1 MKVAV
6 IGAGWAGCAAAWRL
20 KTQGHQVSVFEA
32 SRHIGGR
39 ARRIHSP
46 NLRRDTDNG
55 QHIMLGAY
63 SVILGLMGEIGLD
76 ETSRLE
82 RKDLDVISADGLFRL
97 RNRPLPAPFHLL
109 IGLLGAQG
117 LSWSQKIKLA
127 RFCRWLMKQQWRTPD
142 GLTVLQLLEQHQ
154 QDSHVIRLFWQP
166 LCVAAMNTPIEQ
178 ACAQLFAHVLRD
190 SLGGPRQASQ
200 TLIPLTDL
208 SQLWCEPAL
217 RDIQLQLGHRVQ
229 RLELTESGVQIDG
242 LQFDAAIVACP
253 PVQAARLLHS
263 LPSSPAS
270 EQLLAELEAFRYV
283 PIATLY
289 LELEQAWNLPHSMLM
304 LDDRSGSGGQWLFD
318 HSALKPG
325 SGETLV
331 GIVISD
337 AVRLQ
342 ALDREQ
348 AIATIIEQVRSQT
361 RHLKA
366 MPAVRASELII
377 EKRATFA
384 AVPGLRRPSVKTPWS
399 AIRLAGD
406 WTDTGYPGVLEGAV
420 RSGLKAAHL

>member
-1 MKVAV
+1 M
-6 IGAGWAGCAAAWRL
+6 
-20 KTQGHQVSVFEA
+20 
-32 SRHIGGR
+32 
-39 ARRIHSP
+39 
-46 NLRRDTDNG
+46 
-55 QHIMLGAY
+55 
-63 SVILGLMGEIGLD
+63 
-76 ETSRLE
+76 
-82 RKDLDVISADGLFRL
+82 
-97 RNRPLPAPFHLL
+97 
-109 IGLLGAQG
+109 
-117 LSWSQKIKLA
+117 
-127 RFCRWLMKQQWRTPD
+127 
-142 GLTVLQLLEQHQ
+142 
-154 QDSHVIRLFWQP
+154 
-166 LCVAAMNTPIEQ
+166 
-178 ACAQLFAHVLRD
+178 
-190 SLGGPRQASQ
+190 
-200 TLIPLTDL
+200 DL

-270 EQLLAELEAFRYV
+270 EQLLADLEAFSYI

-304 LDDRSGSGGQWLFD
+304 LDDKSGSGGQWLFD

-348 AIATIIEQVRSQT
+348 AIAAIIKQVRSQT

-366 MPAVRASELII
+366 MPAIRASELII

-384 AVPGLRRPSVKTPWS
+384 AVPGLRRPSVATPWP